1 MKGGENMN
9 YTWTA
14 EENDSFMKANG
25 QLIDSII
32 NDLKSAGLTLREAE
46 YLLDV
51 VQNRISKEARV

>member
-1 MKGGENMN
+1 MN